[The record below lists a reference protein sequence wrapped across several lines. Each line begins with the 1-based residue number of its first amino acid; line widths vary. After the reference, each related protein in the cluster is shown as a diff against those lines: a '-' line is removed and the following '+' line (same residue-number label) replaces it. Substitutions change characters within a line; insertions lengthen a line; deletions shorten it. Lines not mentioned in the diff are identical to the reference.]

1 MTQSSEM
8 NCIGDF
14 EKYNRCKNC
23 ATRLEC
29 RAEDAKRK
37 LEPLLSKRRTG
48 NSAPTHAQIAS
59 KPEQIT
65 IKPVVDE
72 PANCVVSTV
81 TTDAAEVSETC
92 ITNEKVN
99 EEKTET
105 PYSFPHFIPELPL
118 KRIQSKSSVELCE
131 WLNKIFD
138 NKVKS
143 AVQYRG
149 INRVMICAIHL
160 ELNRRARSDSSIP
173 GTVAPRFREMLRP
186 QYKSEMNEDRTLSLD
201 RQIID
206 LHWLH
211 CRGVRKNIRTG
222 SENKSFD
229 NLLMDDTFNF
239 SHAEDFA
246 TYLGPMEAKINWIR
260 PNEFESWLLA
270 TLQSKYMYER
280 YHVICHGEYRKGKL
294 FETGYDQALQLIESS
309 ISRSNRRLMKHAPE
323 WALIWKCE
331 KMVGGDSPQ
340 ILSEIHA
347 LATGR
352 DKPLDRSTV
361 KNKLQAAKKHLET
374 ERRMIRGTK

>member
-1 MTQSSEM
+1 MTQSSER

-29 RAEDAKRK
+29 RTEDAKRK

-48 NSAPTHAQIAS
+48 NSAPTHAQITS
-59 KPEQIT
+59 TPEQIT
-65 IKPVVDE
+65 IKPVVNKSV
-72 PANCVVSTV
+72 NCVVSTA
-81 TTDAAEVSETC
+81 TTDAAEVGETS
-92 ITNEKVN
+92 ITDEKVN
-99 EEKTET
+99 EEKTEVS
-105 PYSFPHFIPELPL
+105 YSFPHITPELTL
-118 KRIQSKSSVELCE
+118 KRLQSKSSVGLCE
-131 WLNKIFD
+131 LLNKIF
-138 NKVKS
+138 NNNVKS
-143 AVQYRG
+143 VAQYRG
-149 INRVMICAIHL
+149 TSRALICAIHL
-160 ELNRRARSDSSIP
+160 ELNRRARSDSKNP

-186 QYKSEMNEDRTLSLD
+186 QYKSEMDEDRTLSLD

-222 SENKSFD
+222 SEKKSFD

-246 TYLGPMEAKINWIR
+246 KHLGPMEAKINWIK

-270 TLQSKYMYER
+270 TLQTKYMYER

-294 FETGYDQALQLIESS
+294 FETGYDQALQRIENS

-331 KMVGGDSPQ
+331 KMVGGDGPQ
-340 ILSEIHA
+340 ILSEMHA

-361 KNKLQAAKKHLET
+361 RNKLQAAKKHLET